1 MVKIR
6 VSGTK
11 EAVNVLFDSLGD
23 LPEHGVLKTDALT
36 LAYSAAFSPFTA
48 ASATYCQH
56 ALFCLH
62 GADSV
67 SGFTGFY
74 SLKKASIFA

>member
-6 VSGTK
+6 ISGTK
-11 EAVNVLFDSLGD
+11 EAVNVLFDCLVD
-23 LPEHGVLKTDALT
+23 LSEHGVLKTDALT

-48 ASATYCQH
+48 ASATYCQQ

-67 SGFTGFY
+67 RALLGFT
-74 SLKKASIFA
+74 S